1 MPNTPTTLGRV
12 RVRDAGNN
20 VIVDSS
26 DANFTILAATPF
38 VNVTAPNGGERYYC
52 GQTKNITW
60 QAPTFNI
67 SFVKIEYTMNGGTT
81 WNVITSSTQNN
92 GTYPWLVPSVN
103 IPMSNCKIR
112 ISKADESYYYDVSDS
127 AFEIRP
133 GIVVIS
139 PNNNSSLF
147 QSCTVSSV
155 TWQGD
160 ASTNCAIE
168 LSTDSGTTWT
178 MVNANF
184 AVTSFNNSYSWNIP
198 NYPSDKCLVRVTDLN
213 NSTYTDM
220 SDSVFTIKPSIVL
233 NYPSYGGILQSGTT
247 AAISWT
253 SYSASNYYNLEY
265 SLNNGQNWT
274 TIGTNIYAPTNSY
287 NWTVPAGATT
297 NAKIRVTDYLA
308 SCKTAQTINPF
319 SIASKAATVTLS
331 SPNSG
336 SFSSCSPVAITWTTS
351 STSVTNVNL
360 LYSIDAGVSW
370 NLIATNINAS
380 LGNYSWTA
388 PNTASAKVLAKVV
401 DANDQ
406 TNFDVSDNVFAITKA
421 LNVTITANKPVT
433 LCVGD
438 TLTLTSSSTV
448 NNTWSN
454 GATTQSIKVTTSGTY
469 STNLVQGNCTA
480 NSNIVIA
487 VFNPTPAVPVVSTS
501 GSTTICDGSSVTLLS
516 SVTNGN
522 TWLPSGQTTQ
532 GIIVTANGNYA
543 VMNSNQFGCT
553 ATSVPV
559 TVTVIKSSTPPLASS
574 NSPVYNGMSVNLF
587 ASTITGATY
596 SWLGPNGFSSNVQNP
611 VIPSVLSNMS
621 GVYTVSANISGCQTP
636 VSSTTVNVLSA
647 ASVKIGGVFTTPK
660 GDNIPNVKVS
670 LTGGSKQDTLC
681 DINGQYSFNGYTS
694 GAYTVTPSKN
704 NEVNKANGLSTL
716 DLIKIQSHI
725 LHIDTL
731 DAPYK
736 IIAADVNGSGTVT
749 SLDMIYIR
757 RLILGI
763 DSTFPGNK
771 LWSFVDANYTFTN
784 NSNPFPYPSSK
795 SFTLQNQLDSV
806 NFKGM
811 KLGDVTYDWNKNL
824 FRGAK
829 RQEVILFADTNNVA
843 GKDTF
848 SVRIKADKFEKIKG
862 LQLTFGWNAGNMKF
876 VGIGNNPLNIE
887 FGTQKTKDGLLAMQ
901 WNDAANKA
909 ITLNEGDDFIEL
921 RFVKQHDFDV
931 EQLNINATITNIE
944 CFNEALE
951 LCDLKMRGGLILN
964 KKSIPATDVIA
975 TIQVYPNPT
984 QGEVTVA
991 MEGFAEGK
999 YAYKITNLAGQII
1012 TTGILVKEGSNNH
1025 FKINLPL
1032 LGVYRK
1038 GYYFLTFIVKNKVVT
1053 HRILFN

>member
-67 SFVKIEYTMNGGTT
+67 TNVKIEYTMNGGTT

-92 GTYPWLVPSVN
+92 GTYPWLVPTVN
-103 IPMSNCKIR
+103 TPMPNCRIR

-178 MVNANF
+178 TVNANF

-233 NYPSYGGILQSGTT
+233 NYPSYGGVLQSGTT

-265 SLNNGQNWT
+265 SFNNGQTWT
-274 TIGTNIYAPTNSY
+274 TIGTNVYAPTNTY
-287 NWTVPAGATT
+287 NWTVPVGATT

-319 SIASKAATVTLS
+319 SIASKAATVTLA

-336 SFSSCSPVAITWTTS
+336 SFSSCTPVTITWTTS

-360 LYSIDAGVSW
+360 LYSIDAGVNW
-370 NLIATNINAS
+370 NLIATNLSAS
-380 LGNYSWTA
+380 LGSYSWTA
-388 PNTASAKVLAKVV
+388 PNITSAKVLAKIV

-421 LNVTITANKPVT
+421 LNVTITANKSTT

-438 TLTLTSSSTV
+438 TITLTSSSAI

-454 GATTQSIKVTTSGTY
+454 GATTQSIKVTTTGNY
-469 STNLVQGNCTA
+469 STTLVQGNCSA
-480 NSNIVIA
+480 NSNVM
-487 VFNPTPAVPVVSTS
+487 VVTFNPTPAVPVVSA
-501 GSTTICDGSSVTLLS
+501 GGATTICEGSTVTLLS
-516 SVTNGN
+516 STTNGN
-522 TWLPSGQTTQ
+522 TWLPGGQTTQ
-532 GIIVTANGNYA
+532 GIIVGTSGNYA

-553 ATSVPV
+553 ATSIPV
-559 TVTVIKSSTPPLASS
+559 TVTVIKSSTPPVASS
-574 NSPVYNGMSVNLF
+574 NTPVYNGLTINLY
-587 ASTITGATY
+587 ASTISGATY
-596 SWLGPNGFSSNVQNP
+596 SWLGPNGFSSSAQNP
-611 VIPSVLSNMS
+611 VIPSVQSNMS
-621 GVYTVSANISGCQTP
+621 GVYTVSANIFGCQTP
-636 VSSTTVNVLSA
+636 VSSTTVNVLNA
-647 ASVKIGGVFTTPK
+647 ASVKIGGVLSNLK
-660 GDNIPNVKVS
+660 GDYISNVKLS
-670 LTGGSKQDTLC
+670 LTGGSKQDTLT
-681 DINGQYSFNGYTS
+681 DYNGQYSFNGFAG

-704 NEVNKANGLSTL
+704 NDVNKANGVTTL

-731 DAPYK
+731 NSPYK
-736 IIAADVNGSGTVT
+736 IIAADVNGSNSITT
-749 SLDMIYIR
+749 LDLIYIR
-757 RLILGI
+757 RLILGL
-763 DSTFPGNK
+763 DTVFPGNK
-771 LWSFVDANYTFTN
+771 LWNFVDASYSFTN
-784 NSNPFPYPSSK
+784 PVNPFPYPSSK
-795 SFTLQNQLDSV
+795 NFTLQNQLDSV
-806 NFKGM
+806 NFKAIKM
-811 KLGDVTYDWNKNL
+811 GDVTYDWNASIPK
-824 FRGAK
+824 GGVK
-829 RQEVILFADTNNVA
+829 QQVILYADKNNVTNQ
-843 GKDTF
+843 DTITVKLKVGQF
-848 SVRIKADKFEKIKG
+848 DKIKG
-862 LQLTFGWNAGNMKF
+862 LQLTFGWNASNMKF
-876 VGIGNNPLNIE
+876 VGVGNNPLSIE
-887 FGTQKTKDGLLAMQ
+887 FGKQKITEGLLAMQ
-901 WNDAANKA
+901 WNDARGQAVS
-909 ITLNEGDDFIEL
+909 LNHGTEFLEL
-921 RFVKQHDFDV
+921 KFVKQSNFDQEIV
-931 EQLNINATITNIE
+931 NFNSGITSIE
-944 CFNEALE
+944 CFNNALE
-951 LCDLKMRGGLILN
+951 SCDLKLEGGEIVN
-964 KKSIPATDVIA
+964 HKPATNTEIFTTVK
-975 TIQVYPNPT
+975 VYPNPT
-984 QGEVTVA
+984 QGDMIVDIAGMPV
-991 MEGFAEGK
+991 GK
-999 YAYKITNLAGQII
+999 LAYKITTLSGQSVAAG
-1012 TTGILVKEGSNNH
+1012 TLVKEMGNNQLK
-1025 FKINLPL
+1025 FNLQT
-1032 LGVYRK
+1032 LGVHRK
-1038 GYYFLTFIVKNKVVT
+1038 GYYFISFLLNNKVVT
-1053 HRILFN
+1053 YKILFI